1 MAKVGYIFKADLYEG
16 FDADKEWMQQYG
28 CIQIVEESVEHESL
42 RPQWKQLISK
52 LERGDEIVVSKFSNA
67 VRGTRELA
75 SFVEF
80 CRIKVV
86 RIISIHD
93 RIDSAGKMFPETTAV
108 DVLNMLGGLAEEV
121 TVLRNSSAHAM
132 QLQQDIRTQTKA
144 VKAMDQKDRENTI
157 VDMYNNGHSIDSILA
172 VSGYNSRS
180 SVFRILNKYKV
191 NLNRGKFSGPL
202 GKGRRKG
209 MKVSRKGSR
218 TNRCVSDPCRG
229 CVLFI
234 YVTT

>member
-28 CIQIVEESVEHESL
+28 CIQVVEESVEHESL

-52 LERGDEIVVSKFSNA
+52 LERGDEIVVPKFSNA
-67 VRGTRELA
+67 VRGSRELA
-75 SFVEF
+75 SFIEF

-93 RIDSAGKMFPETTAV
+93 RIDSMGKMFPETTAV

-132 QLQQDIRTQTKA
+132 QLQQDIRTPIKTAK
-144 VKAMDQKDRENTI
+144 VMGQKDRENTI
-157 VDMYNNGHSIDSILA
+157 VDMYNNGHSILA

-202 GKGRRKG
+202 GKRK
-209 MKVSRKGSR
+209 KKG
-218 TNRCVSDPCRG
+218 DDGLAEEQPD
-229 CVLFI
+229 
-234 YVTT
+234 

>member
-52 LERGDEIVVSKFSNA
+52 LERGDEIVVPKFSNA
-67 VRGTRELA
+67 VRGSRELA
-75 SFVEF
+75 SFIEF

-93 RIDSAGKMFPETTAV
+93 RIDSMGKMFPETTAV

-132 QLQQDIRTQTKA
+132 QLQQNIRTPIKTAK
-144 VKAMDQKDRENTI
+144 VMEQKDRENTI
-157 VDMYNNGHSIDSILA
+157 VDMYKNVLSFDSILA
-172 VSGYNSRS
+172 VRGYICRCSL
-180 SVFRILNKYKV
+180 FRILIMSKV

-202 GKGRRKG
+202 GKRK
-209 MKVSRKGSR
+209 KKG
-218 TNRCVSDPCRG
+218 DDGLAEEQPD
-229 CVLFI
+229 
-234 YVTT
+234 

>member
-52 LERGDEIVVSKFSNA
+52 LERGDEIVVPKFSNA
-67 VRGTRELA
+67 VRGSRELA
-75 SFVEF
+75 SFIEF

-93 RIDSAGKMFPETTAV
+93 RIDSMGKMFPETTAV

-132 QLQQDIRTQTKA
+132 QLQQNIRTPIKTAK
-144 VKAMDQKDRENTI
+144 VMEQKDRENTI

-191 NLNRGKFSGPL
+191 NLNRASSAALWEKE
-202 GKGRRKG
+202 KRKG
-209 MKVSRKGSR
+209 ITVSRKSSR
-218 TNRCVSDPCRG
+218 TNRCVSAPCRG
-229 CVLFI
+229 MRSIYLFM
-234 YVTT
+234 